1 MQKCWGQE
9 MRKPIIGL
17 AMLAHT
23 RGALAKAVEQ
33 RLTILPMHGHKS
45 FALGTMSSKLGHYS
59 SIPERME
66 KFET

>member
-1 MQKCWGQE
+1 

-17 AMLAHT
+17 AILAHT
-23 RGALAKAVEQ
+23 RGALAEAVGQ
-33 RLTILPMHGHKS
+33 RLAVFPMHGHKS

-59 SIPERME
+59 SIPERIE

>member
-1 MQKCWGQE
+1 

-17 AMLAHT
+17 AMLART
-23 RGALAKAVEQ
+23 RGALAEAVEQ
-33 RLTILPMHGHKS
+33 RLAILPMHGHKS
-45 FALGTMSSKLGHYS
+45 FVLGTMSSKLGHYS